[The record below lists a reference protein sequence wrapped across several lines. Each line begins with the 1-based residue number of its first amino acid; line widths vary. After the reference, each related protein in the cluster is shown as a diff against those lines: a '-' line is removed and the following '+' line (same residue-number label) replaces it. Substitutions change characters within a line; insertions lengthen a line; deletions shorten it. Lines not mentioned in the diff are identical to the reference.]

1 MYKDKKVIHIVC
13 TGKNGEIGYD
23 NKLLFNL
30 PPYMK
35 FFREQ
40 TLGQSILMGR
50 KTIESLHKTLDRRVV
65 FCVSGSHKEQSTKYA
80 LNSMELNLAI
90 SASRWQSDQLKT
102 DKIFIAGGAK
112 LFQSTF
118 DIADE
123 LWITEVANDVD
134 NCDTWYKIPKEDFT
148 MFEHTNWMDYTNPL
162 GETLTYRFTKWGRN
176 KDIPFVNKLLHS

>member
-30 PPYMK
+30 PPDMK

-40 TLGQSILMGR
+40 TLGNVVMMGR
-50 KTIESLHKTLDRRVV
+50 KTIESLPKSLDRRIVLK
-65 FCVSGSHKEQSTKYA
+65 VSNQEYA
-80 LNSMELNLAI
+80 YSSLRVSLSDAEEYSDLLN
-90 SASRWQSDQLKT
+90 T

-112 LFQSTF
+112 LYESTF
-118 DIADE
+118 DTVDE

-134 NCDTWYKIPKEDFT
+134 NCDTWYKIPKDDFT
-148 MFEHTNWMDYTNPL
+148 MFEHTNWMEHTNPL
-162 GETLTYRFTKWGRN
+162 GETLTYRFTKWGRKQVFN
-176 KDIPFVNKLLHS
+176 S